1 MTIIN
6 NLGLPEEAFRSIVS
20 RVRDR
25 GTFTIDREGK
35 IVFWST
41 LAERATGYSSEDVRG
56 KKITD
61 LMSEEDAKKVRKLL
75 RLGRSF
81 SEGVRIIRKD
91 GSRARVVVHAIPI
104 DDGYGIL
111 FEIVPRSERAFRV
124 FAKVNEVLLKADSE
138 RDLLSDVCRTIVEE
152 ADYVLAWICDPTAKA
167 VASGGRGEPDTTLSE
182 RAVKESRTTVEKD
195 EGGSTIALPL
205 LYEGEL
211 LGVLGIRS
219 DGDAFDEG
227 EIGLLERLAA
237 NIAYGIKT
245 MRERRRR
252 EELEREREELLNEL
266 KILHE
271 IDLAII
277 SNRPLREVAERF
289 LTRLK
294 EYVGFEAGVF
304 YIRRDG
310 MKLLASVGG
319 LRGKPPLSYRRVDD
333 IGKLPNPGNFERE
346 VLNLDLNSYVSIPLI
361 AKGELVGV
369 LAVASRSPVKSDFL
383 ERVAN
388 QLAIA
393 FREAILS
400 EARKELLRQ
409 LRENIHT
416 YALLVDQIRNPLTA
430 ITAMVEAKVDDEEL
444 RRFILEQVDRILDV
458 VRRLEEGWLESEKM
472 RRLIERGRI

>member
-6 NLGLPEEAFRSIVS
+6 NLGLPEEVFRFIVS
-20 RVRDR
+20 RIRDR
-25 GTFTIDREGK
+25 GVFTIDREGK

-41 LAERATGYSSEDVRG
+41 LAERATGYSSKDVRG

-61 LMSEEDAKKVRKLL
+61 LMSEEDARNVRKLL

-91 GSRARVVVHAIPI
+91 GSRVRVRMHAIPI
-104 DDGYGIL
+104 DDGYGIF

-138 RDLLSDVCRTIVEE
+138 RKLLSDVCRTIVEE

-182 RAVKESRTTVEKD
+182 RAVKESRTIVGRD

-245 MRERRRR
+245 VRERRRR
-252 EELEREREELLNEL
+252 EELERDREELLNEL

-277 SNRPLREVAERF
+277 SNRPLEEVARRF

-294 EYVGFEAGVF
+294 EHVGFEVGIF
-304 YIRRDG
+304 YIRKNG
-310 MKLLASVGG
+310 MEMLASING
-319 LRGKPPLSYRRVDD
+319 LSERPPLSYRKIDD
-333 IGKLPNPGNFERE
+333 ISKLPNLGKFEVEISRRG
-346 VLNLDLNSYVSIPLI
+346 LKSYVSIPLI

-369 LAVASRSPVKSDFL
+369 LAVASKEAVKSDFL

-416 YALLVDQIRNPLTA
+416 YALLVDQVRNPLAA
-430 ITAMVEAKVDDEEL
+430 ITAMVEAKVDDEKL

-458 VRRLEEGWLESEKM
+458 VRRLEEGWLESERM
-472 RRLIERGRI
+472 RKLIERGRI

>member
-6 NLGLPEEAFRSIVS
+6 NLGLPEEAFRSIAS

-41 LAERATGYSSEDVRG
+41 LAERATGYSPEDVRG
-56 KKITD
+56 KTITD

-91 GSRARVVVHAIPI
+91 GSRVRVRMHAIPI

-111 FEIVPRSERAFRV
+111 FEIVPRFEGAFRV

-138 RDLLSDVCRTIVEE
+138 RKLSDVCRTIVEE

-167 VASGGRGEPDTTLSE
+167 VAIVGRGEPDTTLSE
-182 RAVKESRTTVEKD
+182 RAVKESRTIVERD

-237 NIAYGIKT
+237 NVAYGIKT

-277 SNRPLREVAERF
+277 SNRPLHEVAERF

-333 IGKLPNPGNFERE
+333 IGKLPNPGDFERE

-369 LAVASRSPVKSDFL
+369 LAVASRSSVKSDFL

-430 ITAMVEAKVDDEEL
+430 ITAMVEARISDEKL

-458 VRRLEEGWLESEKM
+458 VRRLEEGWLESEKI